1 MAVASRGWGQSKNCA
16 LLNEKAGNTM
26 TKILVNKDTLY
37 GARVGLPKKKNIVQL
52 PEESVHF
59 PPSEAIVT
67 TEPCWVSPRV
77 AYQPQA
83 AVITMVS
90 LPAVRHEKAV
100 GRHSTANHSPTLE
113 PNSQQ
118 ARLGWMPVS
127 GNSVI

>member
-1 MAVASRGWGQSKNCA
+1 MASRGWGQSKNCA

-37 GARVGLPKKKNIVQL
+37 GARVRLPKKKNIVQL

-83 AVITMVS
+83 AVITMAS

-100 GRHSTANHSPTLE
+100 GRHNTANHSPTLE
-113 PNSQQ
+113 PNSRQ

-127 GNSVI
+127 GNSGLA